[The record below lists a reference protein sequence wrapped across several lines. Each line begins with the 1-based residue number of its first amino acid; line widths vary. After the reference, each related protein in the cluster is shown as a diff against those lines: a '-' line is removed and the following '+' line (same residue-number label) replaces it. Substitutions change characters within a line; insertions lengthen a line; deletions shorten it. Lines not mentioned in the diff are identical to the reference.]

1 MLRIILNFFGKW
13 KSMNKDE
20 IIFCYLIRQ
29 EGGYFHLQATKPD
42 TIGYALNDSP
52 LGLGL
57 FIFCY
62 SSLNVLFLTSFSC
75 LYIGKMVSL
84 E

>member
-1 MLRIILNFFGKW
+1 
-13 KSMNKDE
+13 
-20 IIFCYLIRQ
+20 LIRY

-57 FIFCY
+57 FFFDIRHFDIY
-62 SSLNVLFLTSFSC
+62 IYLF
-75 LYIGKMVSL
+75 
-84 E
+84 

>member
-1 MLRIILNFFGKW
+1 
-13 KSMNKDE
+13 MNKE
-20 IIFCYLIRQ
+20 KMILGFYLIRQ

-57 FIFCY
+57 YFFCIR
-62 SSLNVLFLTSFSC
+62 LNVIFDIF
-75 LYIGKMVSL
+75 
-84 E
+84 

>member
-1 MLRIILNFFGKW
+1 
-13 KSMNKDE
+13 MNKKKM
-20 IIFCYLIRQ
+20 ILGFYLIRQ

-57 FIFCY
+57 YFFCILFNILFNIF
-62 SSLNVLFLTSFSC
+62 
-75 LYIGKMVSL
+75 
-84 E
+84 

>member
-1 MLRIILNFFGKW
+1 MVRK
-13 KSMNKDE
+13 KKDFHKE
-20 IIFCYLIRQ
+20 KNHFVFHLIRQ

-57 FIFCY
+57 FFFDIRHFDIY
-62 SSLNVLFLTSFSC
+62 IYLF
-75 LYIGKMVSL
+75 
-84 E
+84 